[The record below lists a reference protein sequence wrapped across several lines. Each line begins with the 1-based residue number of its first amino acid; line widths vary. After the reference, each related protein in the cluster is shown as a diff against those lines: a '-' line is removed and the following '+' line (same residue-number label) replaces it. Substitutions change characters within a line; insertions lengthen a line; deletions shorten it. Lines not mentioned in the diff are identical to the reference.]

1 MAVGTRAVG
10 GSCSKKYLNVK
21 LRREKMTLNEMK
33 KIYSADVYEHMLDV
47 LFDTPVHD
55 LVDQLLALTPKE
67 DLDTWAKEIAEEQE
81 EFADE

>member
-1 MAVGTRAVG
+1 
-10 GSCSKKYLNVK
+10 
-21 LRREKMTLNEMK
+21 MTLNEMK

-55 LVDQLLALTPKE
+55 LVDQLLAFTPKE